1 MKITAKH
8 VENRTFVTKGDSNHW
23 IPIDTKEAA
32 GGDNAA
38 SSPMELVLMGLAT
51 CSGLDVVVILE
62 KRRVQVDDFEI
73 QVTAERAE
81 KHPKVYTKIHLK
93 YIFTS
98 PDLKEKDAE
107 KAIHLS
113 HDKYCSVSAMLDKTA
128 EITSEVEIKRPE

>member
-1 MKITAKH
+1 MEISAKH

-32 GGDNAA
+32 GGGNAA

-62 KRRVQVDDFEI
+62 KRRVQLDDFEI
-73 QVTAERAE
+73 RVNAERAE
-81 KHPKVYTKIHLK
+81 KHPKVYTKIHLT

>member
-1 MKITAKH
+1 MEITAKH
-8 VENRTFVTKGDSNHW
+8 VDNRTFVTKGDSNHW

-32 GGDNAA
+32 GGGNAA

-51 CSGLDVVVILE
+51 CSALDVVVILE
-62 KRRVQVDDFEI
+62 KRRVQLDDFEI
-73 QVTAERAE
+73 KVTAERAE
-81 KHPKVYTKIHLK
+81 KHPRVYTKIHLK
-93 YIFTS
+93 YLFTS
-98 PDLKEKDAE
+98 PDLKEKDAD

>member
-1 MKITAKH
+1 MEITAKH

-32 GGDNAA
+32 GGGNAA
-38 SSPMELVLMGLAT
+38 SSPMELVLMGLVT

-62 KRRVQVDDFEI
+62 KRRVQLDDFEI
-73 QVTAERAE
+73 KASAERAE
-81 KHPKVYTKIHLK
+81 KHPRVYTKIHLK

-128 EITSEVEIKRPE
+128 EITSEIEIKRPE

>member
-1 MKITAKH
+1 MEITAKH
-8 VENRTFVTKGDSNHW
+8 VENRTFVTKGYSNHW

-32 GGDNAA
+32 GGGNAA

-62 KRRVQVDDFEI
+62 KRRVQLDDFEI
-73 QVTAERAE
+73 KVSAERAE

-128 EITSEVEIKRPE
+128 EITSEVEIQRPE